1 MKRTKV
7 FFLGAVLACA
17 LVLQGCALSHSGA
30 SIRGRVI
37 DAETKLPL
45 AGVNVLAEWEF
56 AYSLPIHGGGT
67 QDIELLETVTND
79 EGWFELPSWGPKST
93 PSGVPM
99 HAKLSGALTLFKSNY
114 RWMVKALNKPG
125 EKINSIS
132 TGRDSGN
139 LIIEM
144 ERFSEP
150 RDKYA
155 IYTGLIISGLNY
167 PECTFKKIPR
177 MLIALDQEAKQL
189 DAEGLKHFL
198 PRLRRYNTPNANEA
212 ARCGSAEEFF
222 KAYGK

>member
-7 FFLGAVLACA
+7 FFWGAVLACA
-17 LVLQGCALSHSGA
+17 LVLQGCALSSSGA

-37 DAETKLPL
+37 DAATKRPL

-56 AYSLPIHGGGT
+56 AYSLPIHGGGA

-93 PSGVPM
+93 PASVPM

-114 RWMVKALNKPG
+114 RWTIKVLDKAG
-125 EKINSIS
+125 AQANSIS

-144 ERFSEP
+144 ERFAGP

-155 IYTGLIISGLNY
+155 IHTGFIITDLNY
-167 PECTFKKIPR
+167 PGCIWKKIPR
-177 MLIALDQEAKQL
+177 MLIALDREAKQL
-189 DAEGLKHFL
+189 DAEGLIHFL
-198 PRLRRYNTPNANEA
+198 PRLRRYNSPEETAS
-212 ARCGSAEEFF
+212 CGSAEEFF